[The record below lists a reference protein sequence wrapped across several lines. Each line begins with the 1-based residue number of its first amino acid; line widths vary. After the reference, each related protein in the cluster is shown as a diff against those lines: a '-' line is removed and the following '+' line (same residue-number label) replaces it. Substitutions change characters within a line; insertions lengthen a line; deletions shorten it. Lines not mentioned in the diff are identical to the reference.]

1 MSEINNVLFNINDG
15 SSEEALIIQYKNTF
29 HENKKDA
36 EKTLIDKIL
45 ELWKNRIKIVN
56 FRVWSYCRKLA
67 MYECAGGYDSYGNL
81 FEPSYLGLLSAV
93 KNYDGKR
100 KFGPY
105 AWKTITGKCQ
115 NYCVR
120 ECYKG
125 LDIINKLPEKISIQM
140 FENLSLSN
148 KLLEKNLEI
157 LKYCYKLNKDKYY
170 SLIRNNLSIKK
181 AIELSMIFNID
192 EEDFDNIQDNKK
204 NNFLYSDN
212 SILIEII
219 DKIIIII
226 KNDLDAFY
234 RMIIYYFFIK
244 KLSQK
249 EICDE
254 LHISEPSLTRKI
266 YDIEEQISAGL
277 LKYYPESLPDKIEK
291 INYEKNII
299 NRMKD
304 SKYVLNK
311 KEKDLLNE
319 LFDLENGFYILKRKN
334 DKSSI
339 MLKKILTKTGFKS
352 RIKFRDLKDIEY
364 FNTIIGNVL
373 KKNC

>member
-1 MSEINNVLFNINDG
+1 MSEINNVFFNINDG
-15 SSEEALIIQYKNTF
+15 SSEEALIIQYKNSF

-67 MYECAGGYDSYGNL
+67 MYECAGDHDSYGNL

-105 AWKTITGKCQ
+105 AWKTIMGKCQ

-226 KNDLDAFY
+226 KNDLDVFY
-234 RMIIYYFFIK
+234 RTIIYYFFIK

-249 EICDE
+249 EICDV

-266 YDIEEQISAGL
+266 YDIEEQISTGL
-277 LKYYPESLPDKIEK
+277 LKYYPELLSDKIEK
-291 INYEKNII
+291 INFEQNII

-319 LFDLENGFYILKRKN
+319 LYDLENGFYFLKRKN